1 MTLSCFQSSVTSPC
15 TLRKI
20 QIPYHPRDPY
30 NWPVP
35 APLTLLLTTLP
46 LTCYTSSFWASSSSS
61 DMLCSQK
68 GSAHM
73 LFSLPSTFPTSNH
86 CSLLLLCLTAHLVK
100 YQINFLATVLAWLC
114 KITLEYIY
122 FIWHREDGC
131 LQFNSVF
138 PIEREAWWE
147 QGPYIF
153 QQVLYPQ
160 HLAKHLAQNKG
171 FMDIYWT
178 YSENQ

>member
-1 MTLSCFQSSVTSPC
+1 MKPLVHLLFKWNLKCQLGMWSLRNMALRSWFLSQCIPTL
-15 TLRKI
+15 L
-20 QIPYHPRDPY
+20 
-30 NWPVP
+30 
-35 APLTLLLTTLP
+35 APLFSTSGP
-46 LTCYTSSFWASSSSS
+46 L
-61 DMLCSQK
+61 
-68 GSAHM
+68 HM